1 MDEHPRASVAITRQ
15 FHGRPERVF
24 DAWLDPDVTRRWLFA
39 TPSGLIVEC
48 RIEPRVGGGFTIV
61 DWRDGEDVAHTGE
74 YVEIDRPRR
83 LVFTFA
89 VPSALERRLARQHRH
104 LTGHRGMPTDAHQRR
119 RATGVCGRDAEGV
132 DRSDGP
138 PGEGT
143 RGLTR
148 SGGRRV
154 AATTSATNVWQH
166 GGRPPLSVGPI
177 VAP

>member
-61 DWRDGEDVAHTGE
+61 DRRDGEDVAHTGE

-89 VPSALERRLARQHRH
+89 VPKYSSAVSRVSIDIS
-104 LTGHRGMPTDAHQRR
+104 P
-119 RATGVCGRDAEGV
+119 ATGGCLLTLTNDGV
-132 DRSDGP
+132 PREFAD
-138 PGEGT
+138 GT
-143 RGLTR
+143 RKGWTDLMDR
-148 SGGRRV
+148 LEKVLAG
-154 AATTSATNVWQH
+154 
-166 GGRPPLSVGPI
+166 
-177 VAP
+177 